1 MPWLDV
7 DLEDEDG
14 VALQK
19 GKYLRTDRRDI
30 EIAVVQLPHIANF
43 TDFNALAAQPDV
55 RVRYVRQPQELAG
68 VDMQARRQGVPV
80 LGVCG
85 GYQMLGET
93 IIDEVESGLGTQ
105 PGLGLL
111 NTVTHFAQHKT
122 TTQVTATLAPG
133 LPAWLAATAGL
144 AVRGYEIHMGETELR
159 DGCRSLM
166 QLHKNG
172 LSVADGAVSDD
183 GLAFGTYLHGLFDS
197 DEFTRALVNGLRQR
211 KGLAALDS
219 DFEYA
224 QYKSRQFDLLAD
236 AMRQYIDIEKIYA
249 IMRQHQEPIC

>member
-1 MPWLDV
+1 
-7 DLEDEDG
+7 
-14 VALQK
+14 
-19 GKYLRTDRRDI
+19 
-30 EIAVVQLPHIANF
+30 
-43 TDFNALAAQPDV
+43 
-55 RVRYVRQPQELAG
+55 
-68 VDMQARRQGVPV
+68 
-80 LGVCG
+80 
-85 GYQMLGET
+85 
-93 IIDEVESGLGTQ
+93 DEVESGLGTQ

-111 NTVTHFAQHKT
+111 NTVTHFAHSKT
-122 TTQVTATLAPG
+122 TTQVRATLAPG

-211 KGLAALDS
+211 KG
-219 DFEYA
+219 
-224 QYKSRQFDLLAD
+224 
-236 AMRQYIDIEKIYA
+236 
-249 IMRQHQEPIC
+249 

>member
-30 EIAVVQLPHIANF
+30 EIAVIQVPHIANF

-68 VDMQARRQGVPV
+68 VDMIILPGSKIRSATWAGCARAAWRTRYCRPAPGRTGAGDLRRLP
-80 LGVCG
+80 
-85 GYQMLGET
+85 MLGET

-111 NTVTHFAQHKT
+111 NTVTT
-122 TTQVTATLAPG
+122 LRTAKRP
-133 LPAWLAATAGL
+133 P
-144 AVRGYEIHMGETELR
+144 R
-159 DGCRSLM
+159 
-166 QLHKNG
+166 
-172 LSVADGAVSDD
+172 
-183 GLAFGTYLHGLFDS
+183 
-197 DEFTRALVNGLRQR
+197 
-211 KGLAALDS
+211 
-219 DFEYA
+219 
-224 QYKSRQFDLLAD
+224 
-236 AMRQYIDIEKIYA
+236 
-249 IMRQHQEPIC
+249 